1 MGESQGRF
9 VTGLVRIAPHRGD
22 HRVAIRAAVSIA
34 VPLLI
39 LWAIGRVDLSVYASF
54 GAFASLYG
62 RYDRYAD
69 RIRMQI
75 AAGATMLVC
84 MLIGTGLSIL
94 GTPTML
100 RVVVVGLVAGVV
112 ALIAHAWHWHPPS
125 SLFAVFSAGACA
137 SLPATATSFLEV
149 VIVGGASAL
158 FSVALTAGIAF
169 ARRGRR
175 VLAPGRATQP
185 ADRRAVGAAVTV
197 GVGALLAGIAGLLLI
212 GDHWYWAMVGAVA
225 ALGGAHLT
233 ARLIRGVQRLVGT
246 LIGVAVAAG
255 LLALGL
261 PPLAT
266 IAVAIVCQAGAE
278 LYVNRNYGLA
288 MVFITPLALLM
299 VELAFPTDP
308 ATLLADR
315 TLDTLVG
322 VAVGTAVAVV
332 SAYLR
337 RLRAEPTA

>member
-1 MGESQGRF
+1 M
-9 VTGLVRIAPHRGD
+9 TGLIRIAPHRGD

-75 AAGATMLVC
+75 AAGATMVAC
-84 MLIGTGLSIL
+84 MLIGTGLSL
-94 GTPTML
+94 LAAPTAL
-100 RVVVVGLVAGVV
+100 RVLVVGIVAGVG
-112 ALIAHAWHWHPPS
+112 ALIAHAWRWHPPS

-137 SLPATATSFLEV
+137 SLPATATSLLD
-149 VIVGGASAL
+149 VIVVGGASAL
-158 FSVALTAGIAF
+158 FSIAVTAVLAF
-169 ARRGRR
+169 ARQ
-175 VLAPGRATQP
+175 GRAVFAPARTRLP
-185 ADRRAVGAAVTV
+185 ADRHAVGAAATV
-197 GVGALLAGIAGLLLI
+197 GIGALLAGIAGLLLI

-233 ARLIRGVQRLVGT
+233 ARLIRGAQRLVGT

-255 LLALGL
+255 LLALHL

-266 IAVAIVCQAGAE
+266 IAVAVVCQAGAE
-278 LYVNRNYGLA
+278 LYVNRNYGVA

-299 VELAFPTDP
+299 VELAHPTDP
-308 ATLLADR
+308 TTLLADR
-315 TLDTLVG
+315 TLDTLIG
-322 VAVGTAVAVV
+322 VAVGTVVAVV
-332 SAYLR
+332 SAALR
-337 RLRAEPTA
+337 RRGARPTA